1 MTAIYRRMVLIL
13 GGATML
19 LAGCVADQGEKKTV
33 GPQPKDSK
41 PGVMWMAINPPKD
54 TNGNGYVDSLVATVY
69 LFADNG
75 YVRSISVPGTYH
87 FKMVGKGGKVLRDW
101 KIEFPGPKAA
111 SIKTG
116 VGNGQLIAL
125 SLLDDS
131 VGDIY
136 SYQSVDLFGEFTA
149 KDGAITVQSAP
160 NAVLI
165 GNTTGG

>member
-1 MTAIYRRMVLIL
+1 MNASCCRIWLVVASAAMTF
-13 GGATML
+13 
-19 LAGCVADQGEKKTV
+19 AGCVADQTEKKAV

-149 KDGAITVQSAP
+149 KDGTTTVQSAP

-165 GNTTGG
+165 GNTSGG